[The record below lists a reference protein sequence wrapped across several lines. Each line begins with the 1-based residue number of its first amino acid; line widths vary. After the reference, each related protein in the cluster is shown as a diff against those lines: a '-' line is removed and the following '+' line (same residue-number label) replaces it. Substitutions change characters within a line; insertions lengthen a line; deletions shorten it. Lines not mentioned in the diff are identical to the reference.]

1 LRKKIKQKDFKLL
14 KAKRNKVS
22 ASVLKCPACQVSFET
37 LELRLKH
44 ISDHHPELKKF
55 SCEICGLIFTNH
67 KNYGQHLE
75 KSHNNF
81 LPKQTRNAPERT
93 YSCEN
98 CHLVFTNQADLSHH
112 LSFSHPELQKKD
124 FSDIKNFEIVQNC
137 DIDYVEPIKKDP
149 VNELESLITA
159 DCEENLSRCSNC
171 EMVLNNQFELLI
183 HSFTHNENGKQSEE
197 LQTCPHC
204 SRVFFG
210 KHCKTYLKDHYNC
223 EHLKKPLPQ
232 CQTCKSSFSS
242 SFVLEK
248 HQVNNVCQNVQIDD
262 PYLSL
267 MTDEKLAFCCS
278 QCSLIFAGQNSK
290 SRLTNL

>member
-1 LRKKIKQKDFKLL
+1 MPGMSNIICD
-14 KAKRNKVS
+14 VG
-22 ASVLKCPACQVSFET
+22 FET
-37 LELRLKH
+37 ETHFRPPSG
-44 ISDHHPELKKF
+44 IAEKF

-75 KSHNNF
+75 KSHNNY
-81 LPKQTRNAPERT
+81 LPKQTKIAPEQT

-112 LSFSHPELQKKD
+112 LSFSHPEIRKKD
-124 FSDIKNFEIVQNC
+124 LADVKNYPIVQNC
-137 DIDYVEPIKKDP
+137 DMDYVEPPIKKDHP
-149 VNELESLITA
+149 VNELESLIVA
-159 DCEENLSRCSNC
+159 NCQENLSPCSNC
-171 EMVLNNQFELLI
+171 EIVANNQFELLI

-197 LQTCPHC
+197 LQMCPHC

-210 KHCKTYLKDHYNC
+210 KHCKIYLKDHYNC

-232 CQTCKSSFSS
+232 CATCKLSFSS

-262 PYLSL
+262 PYLLL
-267 MTDEKLAFCCS
+267 MADEKLAFSCS

-290 SRLTNL
+290 SRFDIHMEKCRLELMENELLDS